1 MNKILTTLTLFL
13 LLNLFNVCES
23 KAQWRLAGGIDLLST
38 PFFKNVPKYRF
49 GVEANYFVANSFA
62 ITGGLEFIEKNMAG
76 SAGFRFYPINPVF
89 IRMRGILKENSDLA
103 IGMGYAIGLNSKW
116 RLETMGD
123 YFAVSS
129 GFAMRLGVA
138 VKL

>member
-1 MNKILTTLTLFL
+1 MNKILAILFVF
-13 LLNLFNVCES
+13 LFVNIFES

-38 PFFKNVPKYRF
+38 PFFENVPKYRF
-49 GVEANYFVANSFA
+49 GIEANYFVANKFA

-89 IRMRGILKENSDLA
+89 IRMRGILKDNSDLA
-103 IGMGYAIGLNSKW
+103 IGMGYAIGLNRNW

-129 GFAMRLGVA
+129 GFAMRVGLA